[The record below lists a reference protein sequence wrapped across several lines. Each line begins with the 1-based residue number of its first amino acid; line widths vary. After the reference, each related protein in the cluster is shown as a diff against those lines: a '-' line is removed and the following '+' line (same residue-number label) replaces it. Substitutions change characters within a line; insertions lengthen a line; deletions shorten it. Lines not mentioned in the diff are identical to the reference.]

1 MNTNGLSWL
10 IGDDDDYSTA
20 WLSRRIPQLNREI
33 LQRVAERDK
42 WQAMLDQKFA
52 KHKAPKKSH
61 NVPKYPLGSATEEI
75 KKGLNNA
82 KRIIQQL
89 IHLLL
94 FYEFVYRC
102 VVRRSGIG
110 ELS

>member
-42 WQAMLDQKFA
+42 WQAMLDQKSA
-52 KHKAPKKSH
+52 DQKA
-61 NVPKYPLGSATEEI
+61 
-75 KKGLNNA
+75 
-82 KRIIQQL
+82 
-89 IHLLL
+89 
-94 FYEFVYRC
+94 
-102 VVRRSGIG
+102 
-110 ELS
+110 